1 MELVCSVSTFEYS
14 KIIKAVFGSDECSG
28 QERIRKRKERMTLKS
43 ELSASRLGR

>member
-28 QERIRKRKERMTLKS
+28 RETIRKRKKKNDIKVRVIS
-43 ELSASRLGR
+43 I